1 MLNVKNDIIY
11 LSGLWILPELK
22 EIDKAINK
30 LSLPDGIHLILD
42 GSGLEKLDTSGAY
55 RIIELA
61 NKLNIDAKNSVIR
74 QNFSA
79 NNEKLL
85 DLIADR
91 YANRIQMPPAKPRE
105 SELEKIGRASRET
118 IEQFIAFVGFVGLVT
133 KALISNLLKPWTLRW
148 RSLWA
153 NVETGGVDALPIVGL
168 LNFLIGIVIAYQSAS
183 LLLQY
188 GANIFIVEIVSISML
203 REMAPLIT
211 AIIVA
216 GRTGSAYAAQIG
228 TMMINEE
235 IDALRTVGIN
245 PIEQLV
251 LPKMMAMLISLP
263 LLTVFADIMSI
274 VGGMLLANLFLDVTF
289 IEFAD
294 RIPQVLSTSSLWV
307 GLAKTPIFAVIIS
320 LTGCYQGFKVEG
332 GADSV
337 GTQTTKAVVQSIF
350 LVIIADAIFS
360 IITRNVG
367 V

>member
-1 MLNVKNDIIY
+1 MLKVKDGTIY
-11 LSGLWILPELK
+11 LSGLWILPQLN
-22 EIDKAINK
+22 EIDKAIHT
-30 LSLPDGIHLILD
+30 LSSPQAIEIIIDGAL
-42 GSGLEKLDTSGAY
+42 LEKLDTSGAY
-55 RIIELA
+55 RIVELIENLSS
-61 NKLNIDAKNSVIR
+61 NGKSVVR
-74 QNFSA
+74 QNFTD

-85 DLIADR
+85 LLISER
-91 YANRIQMPPAKPRE
+91 YSKRVHVQSPISRE
-105 SELEKIGRASRET
+105 SEIAKIGRASRET
-118 IEQFIAFVGFVGLVT
+118 IEQLITFVGFVGLVT
-133 KALISNLLKPWTLRW
+133 KATIANLMKPWTLRW
-148 RSLWA
+148 CSLWA
-153 NVETGGVDALPIVGL
+153 NVESGGVDAVPIVGL

-188 GANIFIVEIVSISML
+188 GANIFIVEIVSVSML

-235 IDALRTVGIN
+235 IDALRTIGIN

-251 LPKMMAMLISLP
+251 LPKMLAMLISLP
-263 LLTVFADIMSI
+263 LLVVFADIMSI
-274 VGGMLLANLFLDVTF
+274 GGGMLLANLFLDVTY
-289 IEFAD
+289 IEFVD
-294 RIPQVLSTSSLWV
+294 RIPQVLSASSLWV
-307 GLAKTPIFAVIIS
+307 GLAKTPVFAIIIS

-337 GTQTTKAVVQSIF
+337 GKQTTKAVVQSIF

-367 V
+367 I